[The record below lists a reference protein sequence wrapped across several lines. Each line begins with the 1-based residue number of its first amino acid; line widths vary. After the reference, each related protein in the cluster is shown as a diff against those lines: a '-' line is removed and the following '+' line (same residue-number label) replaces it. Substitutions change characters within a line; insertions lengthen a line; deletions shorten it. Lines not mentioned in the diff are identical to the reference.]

1 MKHVRIAVLALGTL
15 VALVAFAGCGS
26 SKTHGAEG
34 TVTMTN
40 PGGNSGTFAAIGKA
54 TGKSIPPGAG
64 IAFSRPLQNS
74 EKKTDGELNVACI
87 ATQASKEGV
96 AGTCTATA
104 TVPSGTFALNVGGKE
119 ILGGNITGA
128 IIGGTGKYNGAVGTF
143 TSKSSSGTEG
153 SPTTL
158 TFNYILP

>member
-1 MKHVRIAVLALGTL
+1 
-15 VALVAFAGCGS
+15 
-26 SKTHGAEG
+26 
-34 TVTMTN
+34 MTN

-64 IAFSRPLQNS
+64 IAFSRPLQNA
-74 EKKTDGELNVACI
+74 EKKTDGELNVACV
-87 ATQASKEGV
+87 AAQASKVGV
-96 AGTCTATA
+96 GGTCTATATA
-104 TVPSGTFALNVGGKE
+104 TVPSGTFALNVGSKE

-128 IIGGTGKYNGAVGTF
+128 IVGGTGKYNGAIGTF